1 MQSPRE
7 KCTSSRRN
15 AALRIAMTVLLVIDI
30 CGCGYVV
37 WEQHHEYKSL
47 RRMQGTE
54 TPKNPVTVEEKEL
67 PDNPIDFSALRSK
80 NVDSCRWLYI
90 PGVEINAPIQQGALD
105 DFFYPMHDQD
115 GNYSPVGCAFTQLAS
130 AQDSSDPVT
139 VIYGHNTDSIFVT
152 LHYSEDA
159 EFFK

>member
-47 RRMQGTE
+47 QRMQGTE

-80 NVDSCRWLYI
+80 NVESCRWLYI

-139 VIYGHNTDSIFVT
+139 VIYGHNTDSIFAT